1 MRRPARRAR
10 RRFRG
15 LVLASVLP
23 AAIGFFAGALTL
35 PLVLAQSGGEVPE
48 DCDPGVTFCVETQR
62 VVLHV
67 TVVDRQDRFVTN
79 LGREAFSVTE
89 DDQVQRLTYFAQED
103 VPVSLGLVIDNSGS
117 MREKR
122 RQVNA
127 AALEFVKASNPQDEV
142 FVVNFND
149 EAYLDQDF
157 TSSLDRL
164 QDALQRIDTRG
175 GTALYDATSISLD
188 HLAENGNKTYNKRAL
203 LVITDG
209 EDTSSR
215 MDLEILVRKLQ
226 SSDATIYGIGILSEE
241 ERRAAKRAERHL
253 RSLTRPTGGP
263 AYFPATF
270 DEVEPLVKRIAAD
283 IRNQY
288 ILEYNRPQGKGPG
301 YRRVRVELKGRAR
314 SNKVRHR
321 PGYYAD

>member
-1 MRRPARRAR
+1 MLQLARLNCPVGRWP
-10 RRFRG
+10 
-15 LVLASVLP
+15 VLSLALAVSAWA
-23 AAIGFFAGALTL
+23 AAIALAA
-35 PLVLAQSGGEVPE
+35 PAVRAQTGGCP
-48 DCDPGVTFCVETQR
+48 PGITFCVETQR

-67 TVVDRQDRFVTN
+67 TVVDRQDRFVTDLAQN
-79 LGREAFSVTE
+79 SFAVLE
-89 DDQVQRLTYFAQED
+89 DDQQQSLTYFAQED
-103 VPVSLGLVIDNSGS
+103 VPVSIGLVIDNSGS

-149 EAYLDQDF
+149 ESYIDQDF
-157 TSSLDRL
+157 TSDIDRL

-175 GTALYDATSISLD
+175 GTALYDATSLSLD
-188 HLAENGNKTYNKRAL
+188 HLVEAGNKEYNKRAL
-203 LVITDG
+203 LIITDG

-226 SSDATIYGIGILSEE
+226 SSDVTIYGIGLLSEE

-253 RSLTRPTGGP
+253 RTLTRPTGGP
-263 AYFPATF
+263 AYFPTNF
-270 DEVEPLVKRIAAD
+270 SEVEPLVKRIAAD

-288 ILEYNRPQGKGPG
+288 ILEYNRPTSKPAG
-301 YRRVRVELKGRAR
+301 YRRIRIGLKGAAKT
-314 SNKVRHR
+314 NKVRHR

>member
-1 MRRPARRAR
+1 MA
-10 RRFRG
+10 
-15 LVLASVLP
+15 LSVP
-23 AAIGFFAGALTL
+23 SANGQT
-35 PLVLAQSGGEVPE
+35 SGCP
-48 DCDPGVTFCVETQR
+48 PGIAFCVETQR

-67 TVVDRQDRFVTN
+67 TVVDRQDRFVTD
-79 LGREAFSVTE
+79 LGESAFAVSE
-89 DDQVQRLTYFAQED
+89 DDQQQRLTYFAQED
-103 VPVSLGLVIDNSGS
+103 VPVSMGLVIDNSGS
-117 MREKR
+117 MRENR

-149 EAYLDQDF
+149 ESYIDQDF
-157 TSSLDRL
+157 TSDIDRL

-175 GTALYDATSISLD
+175 GTALYDATSLALD
-188 HLAENGNKTYNKRAL
+188 HLVQEGNKDYNKRAL
-203 LVITDG
+203 LIITDG

-215 MDLEILVRKLQ
+215 MDLELLVRKLQ
-226 SSDATIYGIGILSEE
+226 SSDVTIYGIGLLSEE

-253 RSLTRPTGGP
+253 RSITRPTGGP
-263 AYFPATF
+263 AYFPASF
-270 DEVEPLVKRIAAD
+270 DEVVPLVKRIAAD

-288 ILEYNRPQGKGPG
+288 ILEYNRPEGKGAG
-301 YRRVRVELKGRAR
+301 YRRVRIELKGPAK

>member
-1 MRRPARRAR
+1 MRRLARVNCSGRWPALSAA
-10 RRFRG
+10 
-15 LVLASVLP
+15 LVASAWAAAVVLAAP
-23 AAIGFFAGALTL
+23 AAR
-35 PLVLAQSGGEVPE
+35 AQTGSCP
-48 DCDPGVTFCVETQR
+48 PGITFCVETQR

-67 TVVDRQDRFVTN
+67 TVVDRQDRFVTDLAEN
-79 LGREAFSVTE
+79 SFAVLE
-89 DDQVQRLTYFAQED
+89 DDHKQSLTYFAQED
-103 VPVSLGLVIDNSGS
+103 VPVSIGLVIDNSGS

-122 RQVNA
+122 RYVNA

-149 EAYLDQDF
+149 ESYIDQDF
-157 TSSLDRL
+157 TSDIDRL
-164 QDALQRIDTRG
+164 QDALQRIDTKG
-175 GTALYDATSISLD
+175 GTALYDATSLSLD
-188 HLAENGNKTYNKRAL
+188 HLVEAGNKEYNKRAL
-203 LVITDG
+203 LIITDG

-226 SSDATIYGIGILSEE
+226 SSDVTIYGIGLLSEE

-253 RSLTRPTGGP
+253 RTLTRPTGGP
-263 AYFPATF
+263 AYFPTSF
-270 DEVEPLVKRIAAD
+270 SEVEPLVKRIAAD

-288 ILEYNRPQGKGPG
+288 ILEYNRPMSKPAG
-301 YRRVRVELKGRAR
+301 YRRIRIDLKGAAR

>member
-1 MRRPARRAR
+1 MRRPARAVPGACRRAVVAA
-10 RRFRG
+10 G
-15 LVLASVLP
+15 LAAALAPS
-23 AAIGFFAGALTL
+23 AA
-35 PLVLAQSGGEVPE
+35 PAQSSGEGAP
-48 DCDPGVTFCVETQR
+48 CDPGVTFCVETER

-67 TVVDRQDRFVTN
+67 TVVDRQDRFVTD
-79 LGREAFSVTE
+79 LEREAFEVAE
-89 DDQVQRLTYFAQED
+89 DDRTQALSYFAQED
-103 VPVSLGLVIDNSGS
+103 VPVSIGLVIDNSGS
-117 MREKR
+117 MRPRR

-127 AALEFVKASNPQDEV
+127 AAMEFVKASNPQDEV
-142 FVVNFND
+142 FVVNFNE

-157 TSSLDRL
+157 TSNLDRL

-188 HLAENGNKTYNKRAL
+188 HLSEHANKTYNKRAL

-226 SSDATIYGIGILSEE
+226 SSDVTIYGVGILADE
-241 ERRAAKRAERHL
+241 ERAAARRAERHL
-253 RSLTRPTGGP
+253 RNLTRPTGGP

-270 DEVEPLVKRIAAD
+270 DEVEPLMRRIAAD

-288 ILEYNRPQGKGPG
+288 ILEYQRPQGKPPG
-301 YRRVRVELKGRAR
+301 YRRIRIELKGSAK
-314 SNKVRHR
+314 SNKVRYR

>member
-1 MRRPARRAR
+1 MRRPASRAR
-10 RRFRG
+10 PERRG
-15 LVLASVLP
+15 WIPS
-23 AAIGFFAGALTL
+23 AAARLAGALAA
-35 PLVLAQSGGEVPE
+35 LALASAPAPAQALADPSTG
-48 DCDPGVTFCVETQR
+48 CDPGVTFCVETEK

-67 TVVDRQDRFVTN
+67 TVVDRQDRFVTD
-79 LGREAFSVTE
+79 LGRDAFVVAE
-89 DDQVQRLTYFAQED
+89 DDEIQNLTYFAQED

-142 FVVNFND
+142 FIVNFND

-157 TSSLDRL
+157 TSNLDRL

-188 HLAENGNKTYNKRAL
+188 HLAEKGKRTYNKRAL

-226 SSDATIYGIGILSEE
+226 SSDATIYGIGILSDE

-263 AYFPATF
+263 AYFPTSF

-288 ILEYNRPQGKGPG
+288 ILEYSRPQQKGPG
-301 YRRVRVELKGRAR
+301 YRRIRIELKGKAK

>member
-1 MRRPARRAR
+1 MAGPA
-10 RRFRG
+10 
-15 LVLASVLP
+15 LPPVLLAVL
-23 AAIGFFAGALTL
+23 LTCAL
-35 PLVLAQSGGEVPE
+35 PLRALGQES
-48 DCDPGVTFCVETQR
+48 DCEPGITFCVETER

-67 TVVDRQDRFVTN
+67 TVVDRQDRFVMDLN
-79 LGREAFSVTE
+79 RDAFVVEEDGRRQE
-89 DDQVQRLTYFAQED
+89 LTYFAQED
-103 VPVSLGLVIDNSGS
+103 VPVSIGLVIDNSGS
-117 MREKR
+117 MRERR

-149 EAYLDQDF
+149 DAFLDQDF
-157 TSSLDRL
+157 TSNLDRL

-188 HLAENGNKTYNKRAL
+188 HLIKDGNKDYNKRAL

-226 SSDATIYGIGILSEE
+226 SSDVTIYGIGLLSEE

-263 AYFPATF
+263 AYFPVEF
-270 DEVEPLVKRIAAD
+270 NEVEPLVKRIAAD

-288 ILEYNRPQGKGPG
+288 ILEYNRPQNKPPG
-301 YRRVRVELKGRAR
+301 YRRIEIGLKGKAK

>member
-1 MRRPARRAR
+1 MAITRPPD
-10 RRFRG
+10 
-15 LVLASVLP
+15 SE
-23 AAIGFFAGALTL
+23 
-35 PLVLAQSGGEVPE
+35 SGGGFRNWAHRVLRATAAALCWAFIVNPVPAGQSSPCE
-48 DCDPGVTFCVETQR
+48 PGINFCVETER

-67 TVVDRQDRFVTN
+67 TVVDRQDRFVTD
-79 LGREAFSVTE
+79 LGQEAFVVAE
-89 DDQVQRLTYFAQED
+89 DAQPQQLTYFAQED
-103 VPVSLGLVIDNSGS
+103 VPVSIGLVIDNSGS

-122 RQVNA
+122 LHVNK

-142 FVVNFND
+142 FIVNFND

-157 TSSLDRL
+157 TSNLDRL

-188 HLAENGNKTYNKRAL
+188 HLIEEGNKEYNKRAL

-226 SSDATIYGIGILSEE
+226 STDVTIYGIGLLSDE

-263 AYFPATF
+263 AYFPLDF
-270 DEVEPLVKRIAAD
+270 QEVEPLVKRIAAD

-288 ILEYNRPQGKGPG
+288 ILEYNRPQNKPPG
-301 YRRVRVELKGRAR
+301 YRRVQIELKGKAR
-314 SNKVRHR
+314 SNRVRHR

>member
-1 MRRPARRAR
+1 MAITPRPASRDGRVALR
-10 RRFRG
+10 MAG
-15 LVLASVLP
+15 PALPPVLLAVL
-23 AAIGFFAGALTL
+23 LTCAL
-35 PLVLAQSGGEVPE
+35 PLRALGQES
-48 DCDPGVTFCVETQR
+48 DCEPGITFCVETER

-67 TVVDRQDRFVTN
+67 TVVDRQDRFVMDLN
-79 LGREAFSVTE
+79 RDAFVVEEDGRRQE
-89 DDQVQRLTYFAQED
+89 LTYFAQED
-103 VPVSLGLVIDNSGS
+103 VPVSIGLVIDNSGS
-117 MREKR
+117 MRERR

-149 EAYLDQDF
+149 DAFLDQDF
-157 TSSLDRL
+157 TSNLDRL

-188 HLAENGNKTYNKRAL
+188 HLIKDGNKDYNKRAL

-226 SSDATIYGIGILSEE
+226 SSDVTIYGIGLLSEE

-263 AYFPATF
+263 AYFPVEF
-270 DEVEPLVKRIAAD
+270 NEVEPLVKRIAAD

-288 ILEYNRPQGKGPG
+288 ILEYNRPQNKPPG
-301 YRRVRVELKGRAR
+301 YRRIEIGLKGKAK

>member
-1 MRRPARRAR
+1 MRRLARWNSAVGRWP
-10 RRFRG
+10 
-15 LVLASVLP
+15 VLP
-23 AAIGFFAGALTL
+23 AALAATAWLAAAVLYMPAARGQTGAC
-35 PLVLAQSGGEVPE
+35 P
-48 DCDPGVTFCVETQR
+48 PGIAFCVETQR

-67 TVVDRQDRFVTN
+67 TVVDRQDRFVTD
-79 LGREAFSVTE
+79 LSESAFSVVE
-89 DDQVQRLTYFAQED
+89 DDQQQSLTYFAQED
-103 VPVSLGLVIDNSGS
+103 VPVSIGLVIDNSGS
-117 MREKR
+117 MRESR
-122 RQVNA
+122 RHVNA

-149 EAYLDQDF
+149 ESYIDQDF
-157 TSSLDRL
+157 TSDIDRL

-175 GTALYDATSISLD
+175 GTALYDATSLSLD
-188 HLAENGNKTYNKRAL
+188 HLVEAGNKEYNKRAL
-203 LVITDG
+203 LIITDG

-215 MDLEILVRKLQ
+215 MDLELLVRKLQ
-226 SSDATIYGIGILSEE
+226 SSDVTIYGIGLLAEE

-253 RSLTRPTGGP
+253 RTITRPTGGP
-263 AYFPATF
+263 AYFPTSF

-288 ILEYNRPQGKGPG
+288 ILEYNRPAGKGAG
-301 YRRVRVELKGRAR
+301 YRRIRIDLKGRAK

>member
-1 MRRPARRAR
+1 MRRPASRACRVFRRP
-10 RRFRG
+10 G
-15 LVLASVLP
+15 LASP
-23 AAIGFFAGALTL
+23 AAAALGLFAGIVALPST
-35 PLVLAQSGGEVPE
+35 LAQSGGALPE

-67 TVVDRQDRFVTN
+67 TVVDRQDRFVTD
-79 LGREAFSVTE
+79 LGREAFSVSE
-89 DDQVQRLTYFAQED
+89 DDSVQNLTYFAQED
-103 VPVSLGLVIDNSGS
+103 VPVSIGLVIDNSGS
-117 MREKR
+117 MRENR
-122 RQVNA
+122 HQVNA

-142 FVVNFND
+142 FIVNFND

-188 HLAENGNKTYNKRAL
+188 HLAEHGNKTYNKRAL

-226 SSDATIYGIGILSEE
+226 SSDVTIYGIGILSEE

-263 AYFPATF
+263 AYFPASF
-270 DEVEPLVKRIAAD
+270 DEVEPLVKRIATD

-301 YRRVRVELKGRAR
+301 YRRIRVELKGKAR

-321 PGYYAD
+321 PGYYVD

>member
-1 MRRPARRAR
+1 MLRPARLASQFVRNGTHTLAL
-10 RRFRG
+10 G
-15 LVLASVLP
+15 MIAGILVLP
-23 AAIGFFAGALTL
+23 GTL
-35 PLVLAQSGGEVPE
+35 GQAPGGVTE
-48 DCDPGVTFCVETQR
+48 DCDPGITFCVETER

-67 TVVDRQDRFVTN
+67 TVVDRQDRFVTD
-79 LGREAFSVTE
+79 LGQEAFAVSE
-89 DDQVQRLTYFAQED
+89 DTVLQELTYFAQED
-103 VPVSLGLVIDNSGS
+103 VPVSMGLVIDNSGS

-122 RQVNA
+122 QQVNA

-142 FVVNFND
+142 FIVNFND

-164 QDALQRIDTRG
+164 QDALQRIDSRG

-188 HLAENGNKTYNKRAL
+188 HLAENGNTRYNKRAL

-226 SSDATIYGIGILSEE
+226 ASDVTIYGIGILSEE
-241 ERRAAKRAERHL
+241 ERRAARRAERHL

-263 AYFPATF
+263 AYFPASP
-270 DEVEPLVKRIAAD
+270 DEVEPLVRRIAAD

-288 ILEYNRPQGKGPG
+288 IIEYNRPPGKPPG
-301 YRRVRVELKGRAR
+301 YRRVQIDLKGHAR

-321 PGYYAD
+321 PGYYAN

>member
-1 MRRPARRAR
+1 MLRPARLAWQ
-10 RRFRG
+10 
-15 LVLASVLP
+15 LVRN
-23 AAIGFFAGALTL
+23 GTHTLTL
-35 PLVLAQSGGEVPE
+35 GMIAGILAMPGTLGQAPGGVTE

-67 TVVDRQDRFVTN
+67 TVVDRQDRFVTD
-79 LGREAFSVTE
+79 LGQEAFAVSE
-89 DDQVQRLTYFAQED
+89 DGVLQELTYFAQED
-103 VPVSLGLVIDNSGS
+103 VPVSMGLVIDNSGS

-122 RQVNA
+122 KQVNA

-142 FVVNFND
+142 FIVNFND

-164 QDALQRIDTRG
+164 QDALQRIDSRG

-188 HLAENGNKTYNKRAL
+188 HLAEHGNMRYNKRAL

-209 EDTSSR
+209 EDLSSR

-226 SSDATIYGIGILSEE
+226 ASDVTIYGIGILSEE
-241 ERRAAKRAERHL
+241 ERRAARRAERHL

-263 AYFPATF
+263 AYFPASS
-270 DEVEPLVKRIAAD
+270 DEVEPLVRRIAAD

-288 ILEYNRPQGKGPG
+288 IIEYTRPPGKPPG
-301 YRRVRVELKGRAR
+301 YRRVQIELKGHAR

-321 PGYYAD
+321 PGYYAN

>member
-1 MRRPARRAR
+1 MATTRRPASRTVLAWRDRAR
-10 RRFRG
+10 ADPRPS
-15 LVLASVLP
+15 LAAFALACALP
-23 AAIGFFAGALTL
+23 F
-35 PLVLAQSGGEVPE
+35 LAPGQPT
-48 DCDPGVTFCVETQR
+48 DCEPGVTFCVETER

-67 TVVDRQDRFVTN
+67 TVVDREDRFITDLQN
-79 LGREAFSVTE
+79 DAFVVEE
-89 DDQVQRLTYFAQED
+89 DGVRQELTYFAQED
-103 VPVSLGLVIDNSGS
+103 VPVSIGLVIDNSGS

-142 FVVNFND
+142 FIVNFD
-149 EAYLDQDF
+149 DDAYLDQDF
-157 TSSLDRL
+157 TSNLSRL

-188 HLAENGNKTYNKRAL
+188 HLIEKGKKEYNKRAL

-226 SSDATIYGIGILSEE
+226 SSDVTIYGIGILSDE

-263 AYFPATF
+263 AYFPVEF
-270 DEVEPLVKRIAAD
+270 NEVEPLVKRIAAD

-288 ILEYNRPQGKGPG
+288 ILEYNRPQNKPSG
-301 YRRVRVELKGRAR
+301 YRRIQISLKGKGK
-314 SNKVRHR
+314 NHKVRHR

>member
-1 MRRPARRAR
+1 MRRPADWVSLAVLGLAR
-10 RRFRG
+10 PLAALG
-15 LVLASVLP
+15 LLVAISGPPP
-23 AAIGFFAGALTL
+23 AYPQNG
-35 PLVLAQSGGEVPE
+35 VRPE
-48 DCDPGVTFCVETQR
+48 ADCDPGVTFCVGTER

-67 TVVDRQDRFVTN
+67 TVVDRQDRFVTD
-79 LGREAFSVTE
+79 LGQESFSVVE
-89 DDQVQRLTYFAQED
+89 DDREQPLTYFAQED
-103 VPVSLGLVIDNSGS
+103 VPVSIGLVIDNSGS
-117 MREKR
+117 MRENR
-122 RQVNA
+122 RKVNA

-142 FVVNFND
+142 FIVNFND

-188 HLAENGNKTYNKRAL
+188 HLAEHGNKSYNKRAL
-203 LVITDG
+203 LIITDG

-226 SSDATIYGIGILSEE
+226 ASNATIYGIGILSDE

-288 ILEYNRPQGKGPG
+288 IIEYSWPQGKGPG
-301 YRRVRVELKGRAR
+301 YRRIRIDLKGKAR

-321 PGYYAD
+321 PGYYAE

>member
-1 MRRPARRAR
+1 MAAAVALLCSLTARAPAQ
-10 RRFRG
+10 
-15 LVLASVLP
+15 
-23 AAIGFFAGALTL
+23 TT
-35 PLVLAQSGGEVPE
+35 
-48 DCDPGVTFCVETQR
+48 DCEPGVTFCVETER

-67 TVVDRQDRFVTN
+67 TVVDREDRFVTD
-79 LGREAFSVTE
+79 LEHQAFVVEE
-89 DDQVQRLTYFAQED
+89 DGVRQELTYFAQED
-103 VPVSLGLVIDNSGS
+103 VPVSMGLVIDNSGS
-117 MREKR
+117 MRLKR
-122 RQVNA
+122 REVNA

-142 FVVNFND
+142 FIVNFD
-149 EAYLDQDF
+149 SEAYLDQDF
-157 TSSLDRL
+157 TSSLERL

-188 HLAENGNKTYNKRAL
+188 HLVEEGNEDYNKRAL

-226 SSDATIYGIGILSEE
+226 SSDVTIYGIGILTDE

-263 AYFPATF
+263 AYFPA
-270 DEVEPLVKRIAAD
+270 DLAEVEPLVKRIAAD

-288 ILEYNRPQGKGPG
+288 IIEYNRPPNKPAG
-301 YRRVRVELKGRAR
+301 YRRIQITLKGQGR
-314 SNKVRHR
+314 SHKVRHR

>member
-1 MRRPARRAR
+1 MRRLARLTCVGGWRTFVSAALVGSAWVAARTLTVPA
-10 RRFRG
+10 
-15 LVLASVLP
+15 VH
-23 AAIGFFAGALTL
+23 
-35 PLVLAQSGGEVPE
+35 AQTDGCP
-48 DCDPGVTFCVETQR
+48 PGITFCVETQR

-67 TVVDRQDRFVTN
+67 TVVDRQDRFVTD
-79 LGREAFSVTE
+79 LQQSAFSVSE
-89 DDQVQRLTYFAQED
+89 DDQNQSLTYFAQED
-103 VPVSLGLVIDNSGS
+103 VPVSIGLVIDNSGS

-122 RQVNA
+122 LHVNA

-149 EAYLDQDF
+149 ESYIDQDF
-157 TSSLDRL
+157 TSDIDRL

-175 GTALYDATSISLD
+175 GTALYDATSLSLD
-188 HLAENGNKTYNKRAL
+188 HLVEAGNKEYNKRAL
-203 LVITDG
+203 LIITDG

-226 SSDATIYGIGILSEE
+226 SSDVTIYGIGLLSEE
-241 ERRAAKRAERHL
+241 ERRAARRAERHL
-253 RSLTRPTGGP
+253 RTLTRPTGGP
-263 AYFPATF
+263 AYFPTHF
-270 DEVEPLVKRIAAD
+270 SEVEPLVKRIAAD

-288 ILEYNRPQGKGPG
+288 IIEYNRPAGKPAG
-301 YRRVRVELKGRAR
+301 YRRIRIDLKGPAK

>member
-1 MRRPARRAR
+1 MRRLARLRSVG
-10 RRFRG
+10 G
-15 LVLASVLP
+15 LRPVVT
-23 AAIGFFAGALTL
+23 AAIVATAWFAALGMTTET
-35 PLVLAQSGGEVPE
+35 VYAQTDGCP
-48 DCDPGVTFCVETQR
+48 PGITFCVETQR

-67 TVVDRQDRFVTN
+67 TVVDRQDRFVTD
-79 LGREAFSVTE
+79 LGQDAFAVLE
-89 DDQVQRLTYFAQED
+89 DDQRQSLTYFAQED
-103 VPVSLGLVIDNSGS
+103 VPVSIGLVIDNSGS

-122 RQVNA
+122 LQVNA

-149 EAYLDQDF
+149 ESYIDQDF
-157 TSSLDRL
+157 TSDIDRL

-175 GTALYDATSISLD
+175 GTALYDATSLSLD
-188 HLAENGNKTYNKRAL
+188 HLVKAGNKEYNKRAL
-203 LVITDG
+203 LIITDG

-226 SSDATIYGIGILSEE
+226 SSDVTIYGIGLLSEE

-253 RSLTRPTGGP
+253 RTLTRPTGGP
-263 AYFPATF
+263 AYFPASF

-288 ILEYNRPQGKGPG
+288 IIEYNRPTGKGAG
-301 YRRVRVELKGRAR
+301 YRRIRIDLKGPAR

>member
-1 MRRPARRAR
+1 MRRLARLISAVGRW
-10 RRFRG
+10 
-15 LVLASVLP
+15 SVLP
-23 AAIGFFAGALTL
+23 AALAAVAWLAALASSAPAARGQTDGC
-35 PLVLAQSGGEVPE
+35 P
-48 DCDPGVTFCVETQR
+48 PGIAFCVETQR

-67 TVVDRQDRFVTN
+67 TVVDRQDRFVTD
-79 LGREAFSVTE
+79 LSESAFSVIE
-89 DDQVQRLTYFAQED
+89 DDQQQSLTYFAQED
-103 VPVSLGLVIDNSGS
+103 VPVSIGLVIDNSGS
-117 MREKR
+117 MRESR
-122 RQVNA
+122 RHVNA

-149 EAYLDQDF
+149 ESYIDQDF
-157 TSSLDRL
+157 TSDIDRL

-175 GTALYDATSISLD
+175 GTALYDATSLSLD
-188 HLAENGNKTYNKRAL
+188 HLVEAGNKDYNKRAL
-203 LVITDG
+203 LIITDG

-226 SSDATIYGIGILSEE
+226 SSDVTIYGIGLLSEE

-253 RSLTRPTGGP
+253 RTITRPTGGP
-263 AYFPATF
+263 AYFPTSF
-270 DEVEPLVKRIAAD
+270 SEVEPLVKRIAAD

-288 ILEYNRPQGKGPG
+288 ILEYNRPTGKGAG
-301 YRRVRVELKGRAR
+301 YRRIRIDLKGRAK

>member
-1 MRRPARRAR
+1 MRRPASGALPRLSRPGAAL
-10 RRFRG
+10 G
-15 LVLASVLP
+15 LLLACLASP
-23 AAIGFFAGALTL
+23 SIRAQEGAG
-35 PLVLAQSGGEVPE
+35 QSGECG
-48 DCDPGVTFCVETQR
+48 PGVTFCVGTER

-79 LGREAFSVTE
+79 LGRESFAVLE
-89 DDQVQRLTYFAQED
+89 DDQEQNLTYFAQED
-103 VPVSLGLVIDNSGS
+103 VPVSIGLVIDNSGS

-142 FVVNFND
+142 FIVNFND

-157 TSSLDRL
+157 TSNLDRL
-164 QDALQRIDTRG
+164 QDALQRIDTQG

-188 HLAENGNKTYNKRAL
+188 HLAEHGNKSYNKRAL

-226 SSDATIYGIGILSEE
+226 SSDVTIYGIGILTDE
-241 ERRAAKRAERHL
+241 ERRAARRAERHL

-288 ILEYNRPQGKGPG
+288 IIEYNWPEGKGPG
-301 YRRVRVELKGRAR
+301 YRRVRIELKGKAR

>member
-1 MRRPARRAR
+1 MRPLARLNSAVGRWP
-10 RRFRG
+10 
-15 LVLASVLP
+15 VLP
-23 AAIGFFAGALTL
+23 AALAVIAW
-35 PLVLAQSGGEVPE
+35 LVAVVLYMPAASGQTGGCP
-48 DCDPGVTFCVETQR
+48 PGIAFCVETQR

-67 TVVDRQDRFVTN
+67 TVVDRQDRFVTD
-79 LGREAFSVTE
+79 LSESAFSVIE
-89 DDQVQRLTYFAQED
+89 DDRQQSLTYFAQED
-103 VPVSLGLVIDNSGS
+103 VPVSIGLVIDNSGS
-117 MREKR
+117 MRESR
-122 RQVNA
+122 RHVNA

-149 EAYLDQDF
+149 ESYIDQDF
-157 TSSLDRL
+157 TSDIDRL

-175 GTALYDATSISLD
+175 GTALYDATSLSLD
-188 HLAENGNKTYNKRAL
+188 HLVEAGNKEYNKRAL
-203 LVITDG
+203 LIITDG

-215 MDLEILVRKLQ
+215 MDLELLVRKLQ
-226 SSDATIYGIGILSEE
+226 SSDVTIYGIGLLAEE

-253 RSLTRPTGGP
+253 RTITRPTGGP
-263 AYFPATF
+263 AYFPTSF

-288 ILEYNRPQGKGPG
+288 ILEYNRPEGKGAG
-301 YRRVRVELKGRAR
+301 YRRIRIDLKGRAK

>member
-1 MRRPARRAR
+1 M
-10 RRFRG
+10 
-15 LVLASVLP
+15 LP
-23 AAIGFFAGALTL
+23 AVPAARGQT
-35 PLVLAQSGGEVPE
+35 SGCP
-48 DCDPGVTFCVETQR
+48 PGIAFCVETQR

-67 TVVDRQDRFVTN
+67 TVVDRQDRFVTD
-79 LGREAFSVTE
+79 LSESAFSVIE
-89 DDQVQRLTYFAQED
+89 DDQQQSLTYFAQED
-103 VPVSLGLVIDNSGS
+103 VPVSIGLVIDNSGS
-117 MREKR
+117 MRESR
-122 RQVNA
+122 RHVNA

-149 EAYLDQDF
+149 ESYIDQDF
-157 TSSLDRL
+157 TSDIDRL

-175 GTALYDATSISLD
+175 GTALYDATSLSLD
-188 HLAENGNKTYNKRAL
+188 HLVEAGNKEYNKRAL
-203 LVITDG
+203 LIITDG

-215 MDLEILVRKLQ
+215 MDLELLVRKLQ
-226 SSDATIYGIGILSEE
+226 SSDVTIYGIGLLAEE

-253 RSLTRPTGGP
+253 RTITRPTGGP
-263 AYFPATF
+263 AYFPTSF

-288 ILEYNRPQGKGPG
+288 ILEYNRPEGKGAG
-301 YRRVRVELKGRAR
+301 YRRIRIDLKGRAK

>member
-1 MRRPARRAR
+1 MLRPASFVWRGSPRHSLAGIVPALLGLLAGVCAAQDTRAPSEE
-10 RRFRG
+10 G
-15 LVLASVLP
+15 C
-23 AAIGFFAGALTL
+23 
-35 PLVLAQSGGEVPE
+35 E
-48 DCDPGVTFCVETQR
+48 PGVTFCVETER

-67 TVVDRQDRFVTN
+67 TVVDRQDRFVTD
-79 LGREAFSVTE
+79 LAKESFVVSE
-89 DDQVQRLTYFAQED
+89 DDRRQELTYFAQED
-103 VPVSLGLVIDNSGS
+103 VPVSIGLVIDNSGS

-122 RQVNA
+122 RDVNA

-142 FVVNFND
+142 FVVNFDD

-188 HLAENGNKTYNKRAL
+188 HLVAKGKKEYIKRAL
-203 LVITDG
+203 LIITDG

-226 SSDATIYGIGILSEE
+226 ASDVTIYGIGLLSDE
-241 ERRAAKRAERHL
+241 ERRAARRAERHL
-253 RSLTRPTGGP
+253 KQLTAPTGGP
-263 AYFPATF
+263 AYFLDSF
-270 DEVEPLVKRIAAD
+270 EEVEPVVKRIAAD

-288 ILEYNRPQGKGPG
+288 ILEYNRPQGGPAG
-301 YRRVRVELKGRAR
+301 YRRIRIELKGGAK
-314 SNKVRHR
+314 SNSVRYR

>member
-1 MRRPARRAR
+1 MRRLARLNSAVR
-10 RRFRG
+10 RWPVRTAA
-15 LVLASVLP
+15 LAATAWLAAVVLYTP
-23 AAIGFFAGALTL
+23 AARGQT
-35 PLVLAQSGGEVPE
+35 GGCP
-48 DCDPGVTFCVETQR
+48 PGIAFCVETQR

-67 TVVDRQDRFVTN
+67 TVVDRQDRFVTD
-79 LGREAFSVTE
+79 LSESAFSVAE
-89 DDQVQRLTYFAQED
+89 DDQQQSLTYFAQED
-103 VPVSLGLVIDNSGS
+103 VPVSIGLVIDNSGS
-117 MREKR
+117 MRESR
-122 RQVNA
+122 RHVNA

-149 EAYLDQDF
+149 ESYIDQDF
-157 TSSLDRL
+157 TSDIDRL

-175 GTALYDATSISLD
+175 GTALYDATSLSLD
-188 HLAENGNKTYNKRAL
+188 HLVEAGNKEYNKRAL
-203 LVITDG
+203 LIITDG

-215 MDLEILVRKLQ
+215 MDLELLVRKLQ
-226 SSDATIYGIGILSEE
+226 SSDVTIYGIGLLAEE

-253 RSLTRPTGGP
+253 RTITRPTGGP
-263 AYFPATF
+263 AYFPTSF

-288 ILEYNRPQGKGPG
+288 ILEYNRPEGKGAG
-301 YRRVRVELKGRAR
+301 YRRIRIDLKGRAK

>member
-1 MRRPARRAR
+1 MRRPGSGALRRLARPGAAL
-10 RRFRG
+10 G
-15 LVLASVLP
+15 LLLAFLASP
-23 AAIGFFAGALTL
+23 PFRAQEGAG
-35 PLVLAQSGGEVPE
+35 QSGECG
-48 DCDPGVTFCVETQR
+48 PGVTFCVGTER

-67 TVVDRQDRFVTN
+67 TVVDRQDRFVMN
-79 LGREAFSVTE
+79 LGRESFAVLE
-89 DDQVQRLTYFAQED
+89 DDQEQNLTYFAQED
-103 VPVSLGLVIDNSGS
+103 VPVSIGLVIDNSGS

-142 FVVNFND
+142 FIVNFND

-157 TSSLDRL
+157 TSNLDRL
-164 QDALQRIDTRG
+164 QDALQRIDTQG

-188 HLAENGNKTYNKRAL
+188 HLAEHGNKSYNKRAL

-226 SSDATIYGIGILSEE
+226 SSDVTIYGIGILTDE
-241 ERRAAKRAERHL
+241 ERRAARRAERHL

-288 ILEYNRPQGKGPG
+288 IIEYNWPEGKGPG
-301 YRRVRVELKGRAR
+301 YRRVRIELKGKAR

>member
-1 MRRPARRAR
+1 MRRPDSYACRVPHRATARCIVASGAGRATA
-10 RRFRG
+10 
-15 LVLASVLP
+15 LLAMLACLAVP
-23 AAIGFFAGALTL
+23 TAAQLAGKTQ
-35 PLVLAQSGGEVPE
+35 PPS
-48 DCDPGVTFCVETQR
+48 DCAPGITFCVETER

-67 TVVDRQDRFVTN
+67 TVVDRQDRFVTD
-79 LGREAFSVTE
+79 LGRDAFMVAE
-89 DDQVQRLTYFAQED
+89 DDRPQRLTYFAQED
-103 VPVSLGLVIDNSGS
+103 VPVSIGIVIDNSGS

-122 RQVNA
+122 PQVNS
-127 AALEFVKASNPQDEV
+127 AALEFVKASNRQDEV
-142 FVVNFND
+142 FIVNFNE

-157 TSSLDRL
+157 TSNLDRL

-188 HLAENGNKTYNKRAL
+188 HLLENGERSYNKRAL

-226 SSDATIYGIGILSEE
+226 TSDVTIYGIGLLSDE

-263 AYFPATF
+263 AYFPNSS
-270 DEVEPLVKRIAAD
+270 DEVESLTKRIAAD

-288 ILEYNRPQGKGPG
+288 ILEYSRPQSK
-301 YRRVRVELKGRAR
+301 AR
-314 SNKVRHR
+314 DSVGSGSN
-321 PGYYAD
+321 

>member
-1 MRRPARRAR
+1 MLRPASFAW
-10 RRFRG
+10 RG
-15 LVLASVLP
+15 LGTYSLIGIVPAVLGLFVTICA
-23 AAIGFFAGALTL
+23 
-35 PLVLAQSGGEVPE
+35 AQSTVAPAEE
-48 DCDPGVTFCVETQR
+48 ACEPGVTFCVETER

-67 TVVDRQDRFVTN
+67 SVVDRQDRFVTD
-79 LGREAFSVTE
+79 LEEGAFVVTE
-89 DDQVQRLTYFAQED
+89 DAQRQQLTFFAQED
-103 VPVSLGLVIDNSGS
+103 VPVSIGLVIDNSGS

-122 RQVNA
+122 RHVNA
-127 AALEFVKASNPQDEV
+127 AALEFVKVSNPQDEV
-142 FVVNFND
+142 FIVNFDD

-188 HLAENGNKTYNKRAL
+188 HLVAKGKKEYIKRAL
-203 LVITDG
+203 LIITDG

-226 SSDATIYGIGILSEE
+226 ASDVTIYGIGLLSDE

-253 RSLTRPTGGP
+253 RQLTAPTGGP
-263 AYFPATF
+263 AYFLDSF
-270 DEVEPLVKRIAAD
+270 EEVEPVVKRIAAD

-288 ILEYNRPQGKGPG
+288 ILEYNRPQDGPPG
-301 YRRVRVELKGRAR
+301 YRRIRIELKGNAKSHSAR
-314 SNKVRHR
+314 YR

>member
-1 MRRPARRAR
+1 MAIMRRPASRAVRAR
-10 RRFRG
+10 LGSARPVPWHALAG
-15 LVLASVLP
+15 LAIAFALP
-23 AAIGFFAGALTL
+23 PPA
-35 PLVLAQSGGEVPE
+35 PAQAP
-48 DCDPGVTFCVETQR
+48 DCEPGVTFCVETER

-67 TVVDRQDRFVTN
+67 TVVDRQDRFITDLEHDEFV
-79 LGREAFSVTE
+79 VKE
-89 DDQVQRLTYFAQED
+89 DGIRQELTYFAQED
-103 VPVSLGLVIDNSGS
+103 VPVSIGLVIDNSGS

-122 RQVNA
+122 RHVNA

-142 FVVNFND
+142 FIVNFHD
-149 EAYLDQDF
+149 DAFLDQDF
-157 TSSLDRL
+157 TSNLDRL
-164 QDALQRIDTRG
+164 QDALQSIDSKG

-188 HLAENGNKTYNKRAL
+188 HLVKEGNKDYNKRAL

-226 SSDATIYGIGILSEE
+226 TTDAIIYGIGILSDE

-263 AYFPATF
+263 AYFPAEF
-270 DEVEPLVKRIAAD
+270 SEVEPLVKRIAAD

-288 ILEYNRPQGKGPG
+288 ILEYNRPHSKPPG
-301 YRRVRVELKGRAR
+301 YRRIEITLRGKGK
-314 SNKVRHR
+314 NHKLRHR